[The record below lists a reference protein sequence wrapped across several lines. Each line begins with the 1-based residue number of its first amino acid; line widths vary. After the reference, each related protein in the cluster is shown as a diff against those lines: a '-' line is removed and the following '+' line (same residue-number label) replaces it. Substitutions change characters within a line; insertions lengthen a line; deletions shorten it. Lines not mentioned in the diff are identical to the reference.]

1 MQIEELISRLVETAR
16 QRVQRGSVT
25 ERRLARLCGVSQPH
39 MHNVLKNIRSL
50 SPESADRLMQALG
63 ITVPE
68 LLWRFPEEA
77 ESEVRAVPV
86 VRQRIGPGSDANL
99 AVFRGYVPLAG
110 SLLANLVSPVAARL
124 SSELVLPSQFRT
136 NDLLLLDQN
145 EELRNR
151 PSGGR
156 CWVVAEESGLRV
168 RYVRLGGTSVYLAN
182 EATVRDPRAWDQ
194 VQLNGRNILEVVRAR
209 IVWIGRDVEA
219 EEIRPA
225 G

>member
-99 AVFRGYVPLAG
+99 GVFRGYVPLAG
-110 SLLANLVSPVAARL
+110 SLLVNVVRPVAARL
-124 SSELVLPSQFRT
+124 SSELVLPAQFRA
-136 NDLLLLDQN
+136 NDLLLL
-145 EELRNR
+145 
-151 PSGGR
+151 GCGR
-156 CWVVAEESGLRV
+156 GIRVA
-168 RYVRLGGTSVYLAN
+168 GTL
-182 EATVRDPRAWDQ
+182 
-194 VQLNGRNILEVVRAR
+194 
-209 IVWIGRDVEA
+209 
-219 EEIRPA
+219 RPA
-225 G
+225 GWHQHLSGERGHGPGPARLGPGSAPWTEYS